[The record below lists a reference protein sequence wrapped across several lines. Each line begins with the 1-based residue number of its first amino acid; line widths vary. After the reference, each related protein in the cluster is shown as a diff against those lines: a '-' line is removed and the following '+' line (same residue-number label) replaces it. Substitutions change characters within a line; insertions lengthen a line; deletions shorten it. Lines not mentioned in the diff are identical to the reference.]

1 MTPEE
6 KLERIKDAIT
16 LNKKLHLQ
24 YNGRPDCKNC
34 SLMEVIEGIL
44 AEQGSIGREATN
56 KNQPNMNIS

>member
-16 LNKKLHLQ
+16 LNKKVHLQ

-34 SLMEVIEGIL
+34 NLMELIEEIL
-44 AEQGSIGREATN
+44 EKETTTKQ
-56 KNQPNMNIS
+56 